1 METFT
6 VCTRQSLF
14 INMLCIVAVGALPW
28 IVLVNRGGG
37 PVLFIFCGVTVVG
50 LIAVLRR
57 IHTIRVGTDG
67 TIRFERL
74 LGTTCISLHEISVLE
89 GFRKN
94 EYDGMVWK
102 MRVRYGRGTLTVP
115 FFDEAPAFISMVRAV
130 EPGIYVQGEWPL
142 LDPFGDHAISGKTG
156 LS

>member
-6 VCTRQSLF
+6 ICTRLSLF
-14 INMLCIVAVGALPW
+14 VNVLCIVPFGAILW
-28 IVLVNRGGG
+28 SLLVYRGGG
-37 PVLFIFCGVTVVG
+37 PVLLIACIAMVLG
-50 LIAVLRR
+50 LIEVLRR

-67 TIRFERL
+67 MIRFERL
-74 LGTTCISLHEISVLE
+74 LGTTCISLREISVLE

-102 MRVRYGRGTLTVP
+102 MRVRYSRGTLTVP
-115 FFDEAPAFISMVRAV
+115 FFDEAPAFISLVREV
-130 EPGIYVQGEWPL
+130 EPNVYVKGEWPL